1 MKVLQV
7 MPQYPWPMI
16 DGGKISLAK
25 ITEHLSALGHD
36 VHVLVYAVGSVQ
48 SVSFVNVTI
57 DIIDHAP
64 KNTPLRI
71 LRSLFDRRAL
81 YLFKHDTSAM
91 RQAIDHALRTEQIDV
106 LHADHTCMGE
116 VVRDAA
122 RAHGKPWGLRLHNI
136 EWMIWDRY
144 AERFPA
150 WHPTRWYLKGQ
161 ANKIKEAEAQLISE
175 ADIVFTITPVDRDR
189 ALALAPN
196 ANIVV
201 APAGVEPPLNV
212 PLRSPE
218 GSPSGLLQVPFR
230 SPTVVMASTYRWI
243 HNVDALRW
251 FVDRVWP
258 LVRQKVA
265 DAEFHVLGKDP
276 PPFLSSYRDQGIVVR
291 GFVDDLYAAYA
302 ESDVSVAPLFVGSG
316 MRLKIVEAMAAGLPV
331 VATSISAEGI
341 ELSEADGLFRE
352 DEAEG
357 TAEAIVS
364 LLLDRNGTREL
375 GSRAQEAVVRTYTW
389 RSSVSAMAGA
399 YERLISGQE

>member
-36 VHVLVYAVGSVQ
+36 VRVLVYAVGSVK
-48 SVSFVNVTI
+48 SVSFANVTI
-57 DIIDHAP
+57 DIIEHAP

-81 YLFKHDTSAM
+81 YLFKHDTSVM
-91 RQAIDHALRTEQIDV
+91 RQAIDQVLQTEHVDV

-144 AERFPA
+144 AERFPS

-175 ADIVFTITPVDRDR
+175 ADVVFTITPVDRDR
-189 ALALAPN
+189 ALALAPS

-201 APAGVEPPLNV
+201 APAGVEPPLQL
-212 PLRSPE
+212 PFRSPE
-218 GSPSGLLQVPFR
+218 GAPKVM
-230 SPTVVMASTYRWI
+230 MASTYRWI

-251 FVDRVWP
+251 FVDSVWP

-276 PPFLSSYRDQGIVVR
+276 PPFLTSYRDRGVVVR
-291 GFVDDLYAAYA
+291 GFVDDLYAAYS

-341 ELSEADGLFRE
+341 ELSEAEGLFRK
-352 DEAEG
+352 DDAES
-357 TAEAIVS
+357 TAGAIVG
-364 LLLDRNGTREL
+364 LLLDRKGTHEL
-375 GSRAQEAVVRTYTW
+375 GSRAQEAVLRTYTW